1 MSMAAATMILA
12 GCSNDENTAIDNS
25 PVELR
30 LTSGVTVQ
38 QTRAT
43 FTPTQSTSIKEG
55 EKVSVWVNQADNDGT
70 ELYKANQLTANSDN
84 SFTGKAMYFPQN
96 GFSQVNIYA
105 IHGNF
110 TTPFSEGTAFPTTA
124 VEYSVEADQSKA
136 GGTHYTNSDLLYAYE
151 TEVKRN
157 GNPTTQK
164 LTFYHMLSK
173 LEVAI
178 QIGEGSPKLASSDA
192 VTLGGVKL
200 NGKFTPPTEATM
212 SDLSARADMLTDADE
227 PNTGNMIL
235 GQTECTGFD
244 ENNVFYNEAI
254 IVPQEM
260 KDKVLTFKLEEKG
273 ELKYKIPEF
282 DNTPGYALFK
292 SGKKYIYH
300 ITLDLTGLT
309 VTSQIKDW
317 EPVKAVDGTA
327 EMEPEP

>member
-1 MSMAAATMILA
+1 MSMAAAAMILA

-43 FTPTQSTSIKEG
+43 FTPTQSTSINKDEV
-55 EKVSVWVNQADNDGT
+55 VSVWVNQTDGT

-110 TTPFSEGTAFPTTA
+110 TTPFSEGTAFPKTG
-124 VEYSVEADQSKA
+124 VEYYVEADQSKA
-136 GGTHYTNSDLLYAYE
+136 GGAGYTHSDLLYAYE
-151 TEVKRN
+151 TKVERK
-157 GNPTTQK
+157 GNPTTK
-164 LTFYHMLSK
+164 ELTFYHMLSK

-178 QIGEGSPKLASSDA
+178 KIGEGSPELASLDDA

-200 NGKFTPPTEATM
+200 NGNFTPSTKATM
-212 SDLSARADMLTDADE
+212 SDQSARAAMLTDAIQ

-235 GQTECTGFD
+235 GQTTCKNFIED
-244 ENNVFYNEAI
+244 VNYNEAI

-260 KDKVLTFKLEEKG
+260 IGKVLTFKLQDG
-273 ELKYKIPEF
+273 GTLKYTIPEF
-282 DNTPGYALFK
+282 DSTKGAAVFE

-300 ITLDLTGLT
+300 ITLNLTGLK

-317 EPVKAVDGTA
+317 EPVKAVEGTA
-327 EMEPEP
+327 EM

>member
-1 MSMAAATMILA
+1 MSMAAAAMILA

-55 EKVSVWVNQADNDGT
+55 EKVSVWVNQADNNGT

-84 SFTGKAMYFPQN
+84 SFTGDAMYFPQN
-96 GFSQVNIYA
+96 GSSKVNIYA

-110 TTPFSEGTAFPTTA
+110 TTPFSEGTAFPIAA

-151 TEVKRN
+151 TEVKRK

-212 SDLSARADMLTDADE
+212 SDLSARADMLADADE
-227 PNTGNMIL
+227 PNTSNMTL
-235 GQTECTGFD
+235 GQKTCTDFTD
-244 ENNVFYNEAI
+244 NVDYNEAI

-260 KDKVLTFKLEEKG
+260 KDKVLTFELQDG
-273 ELKYKIPEF
+273 GTLKYTIPAF
-282 DNTPGYALFK
+282 PGTGQAVFE

-300 ITLDLTGLT
+300 ITLNLTGLT
-309 VTSQIKDW
+309 VTSRIEDW
-317 EPVKAVDGTA
+317 APVEAIEGTA

>member
-1 MSMAAATMILA
+1 MSMAAAAMILA
-12 GCSNDENTAIDNS
+12 GCSNDENEAIDNS

-43 FTPTQSTSIKEG
+43 FTPTQSTSINKDEV
-55 EKVSVWVNQADNDGT
+55 VSVWVNQTDDV

-84 SFTGKAMYFPQN
+84 SFTGDAMYFPQN

-110 TTPFSEGTAFPTTA
+110 TTPFSEGTAFPTTG
-124 VEYSVEADQSKA
+124 VEYYVEADQSEA
-136 GGTHYTNSDLLYAYE
+136 GGAGYTHSDLLYAYE
-151 TEVKRN
+151 TKVERK
-157 GNPTTQK
+157 GNPTTK
-164 LTFYHMLSK
+164 ELTFYHMLSK

-212 SDLSARADMLTDADE
+212 SDLSARADMLADADE
-227 PNTGNMIL
+227 PNTSNMTL
-235 GQTECTGFD
+235 GQKTCTGFD

-273 ELKYKIPEF
+273 ELKYKILAF
-282 DNTPGYALFK
+282 PGTGQAVFE

-300 ITLDLTGLT
+300 ITLNLTGLK

-317 EPVKAVDGTA
+317 EPVKAIEGTA